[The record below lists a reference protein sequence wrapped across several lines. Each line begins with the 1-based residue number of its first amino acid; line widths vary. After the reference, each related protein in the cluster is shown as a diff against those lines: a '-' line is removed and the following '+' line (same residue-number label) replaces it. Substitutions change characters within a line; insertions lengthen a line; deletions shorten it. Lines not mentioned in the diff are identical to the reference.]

1 MCGKTGRDTDCA
13 VGKRLMPTSLA
24 TRGATPKA
32 KKRRI
37 SVAASEA
44 LDEWAPEWAPL
55 LSALEDLGSSCDAQL
70 PLLEV
75 DSCRGGAILY
85 AIQRVLQLHNAVA
98 SADGQAS
105 SERLGPVDL
114 SALSAS
120 GAALPSLRSTVYER
134 VAASTRHAHSCC
146 ESALGGRSKAARST
160 RGLRSGPPLEHELAD
175 ADERI
180 GSGSRSPGG
189 GHEDTRSFRD
199 AYMVMLAD
207 GAADELD
214 ALRREEPP
222 MDEAALATLIDAL
235 EHGAETFAP
244 RQRRLIEASFSGGG
258 SWWER
263 RATELE
269 AARSCKAAAGS
280 TPTTP
285 AQSHT
290 QSHTQQ
296 TSASLVARVRELR
309 GLRPGQ
315 RRG

>member
-1 MCGKTGRDTDCA
+1 MCGKTGSDCA
-13 VGKRLMPTSLA
+13 VMPTSLA

-32 KKRRI
+32 KKRRV
-37 SVAASEA
+37 SEAASEA

-85 AIQRVLQLHNAVA
+85 ALQRVLRLHNAVA

-290 QSHTQQ
+290 QHQ
-296 TSASLVARVRELR
+296 SASLVARVRELR

>member
-1 MCGKTGRDTDCA
+1 
-13 VGKRLMPTSLA
+13 
-24 TRGATPKA
+24 
-32 KKRRI
+32 
-37 SVAASEA
+37 
-44 LDEWAPEWAPL
+44 
-55 LSALEDLGSSCDAQL
+55 
-70 PLLEV
+70 
-75 DSCRGGAILY
+75 
-85 AIQRVLQLHNAVA
+85 
-98 SADGQAS
+98 
-105 SERLGPVDL
+105 
-114 SALSAS
+114 
-120 GAALPSLRSTVYER
+120 
-134 VAASTRHAHSCC
+134 
-146 ESALGGRSKAARST
+146 
-160 RGLRSGPPLEHELAD
+160 
-175 ADERI
+175 
-180 GSGSRSPGG
+180 
-189 GHEDTRSFRD
+189 
-199 AYMVMLAD
+199 
-207 GAADELD
+207 
-214 ALRREEPP
+214 

>member
-1 MCGKTGRDTDCA
+1 
-13 VGKRLMPTSLA
+13 MPTSFA
-24 TRGATPKA
+24 SRGATPKA
-32 KKRRI
+32 KKRRV

-75 DSCRGGAILY
+75 DSCAILY
-85 AIQRVLQLHNAVA
+85 ALQRVLRLHNAVA

-114 SALSAS
+114 AALSAS
-120 GAALPSLRSTVYER
+120 GAALPSLRSTVYEQ

-160 RGLRSGPPLEHELAD
+160 RGLRSGPPLEHELED

-180 GSGSRSPGG
+180 VSDSRSAGG

-214 ALRREEPP
+214 TLRREEPP
-222 MDEAALATLIDAL
+222 MDEAALATLVDAL

-244 RQRRLIEASFSGGG
+244 RQRRLTEASFSGGG

-269 AARSCKAAAGS
+269 AARSCKAVAGS
-280 TPTTP
+280 TSITP

-290 QSHTQQ
+290 QQQ
-296 TSASLVARVRELR
+296 SASLVARVRELR
-309 GLRPGQ
+309 GLQ
-315 RRG
+315 RGAVEAART

>member
-1 MCGKTGRDTDCA
+1 
-13 VGKRLMPTSLA
+13 MPTSSA
-24 TRGATPKA
+24 VRGATPKA
-32 KKRRI
+32 KKRRV

-55 LSALEDLGSSCDAQL
+55 LSALESLDSSCDAQL

-75 DSCRGGAILY
+75 DSCRVSAILY
-85 AIQRVLQLHNAVA
+85 ALQRVLRLHNAVA

-114 SALSAS
+114 AALSAS
-120 GAALPSLRSTVYER
+120 GAALPSLRSTVYEQ

-146 ESALGGRSKAARST
+146 ESALGGRSKAARGT
-160 RGLRSGPPLEHELAD
+160 RGLRSGPPLEHELED

-180 GSGSRSPGG
+180 VSDSRSAGG

-214 ALRREEPP
+214 TLRREEPP
-222 MDEAALATLIDAL
+222 LDEAALATLVDAL

-244 RQRRLIEASFSGGG
+244 RQRRLTEASFSGGG

-269 AARSCKAAAGS
+269 AARSCKAVAGS
-280 TPTTP
+280 TSITP

-290 QSHTQQ
+290 QQQ
-296 TSASLVARVRELR
+296 SASLVARVRELR
-309 GLRPGQ
+309 GLQ
-315 RRG
+315 RGAVEAART